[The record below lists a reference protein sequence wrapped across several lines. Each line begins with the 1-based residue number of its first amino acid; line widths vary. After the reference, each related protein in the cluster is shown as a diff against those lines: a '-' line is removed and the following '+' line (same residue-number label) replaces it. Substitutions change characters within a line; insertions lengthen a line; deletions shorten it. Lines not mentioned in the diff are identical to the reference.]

1 MNILFIDMDGV
12 AADFDKKI
20 VDIFG
25 KPFERKASE
34 EKVNFW
40 HYTFTPKF
48 FEELEPAPD
57 LNECI
62 DELWDIYKGNVR
74 FLTALPLHRK
84 DLAYQCTESKMKWVR
99 QHVRKPVPVT
109 FGPFAIDKQHHCLG
123 SHCHLLDDNKKN
135 ITQWIDRGG
144 IAFYQDSIDNLKERV
159 EDIKYHLNTDK
170 AQAK

>member
-34 EKVNFW
+34 EKLNFW
-40 HYTFTPKF
+40 HYTFTPEF
-48 FEELEPAPD
+48 FDQLQPAPY

-62 DELWDIYKGNVR
+62 DELWDLYNGNVR

-84 DLAYQCTESKMKWVR
+84 DLAYQSAHFKMKWAREKVK
-99 QHVRKPVPVT
+99 KPVPVT
-109 FGPFAIDKQHHCLG
+109 FGPFAIDKQHHCTG
-123 SHCHLLDDNKKN
+123 SHCHLLDDNLKN
-135 ITQWIDRGG
+135 IKQWQSKGG

-159 EDIKYHLNTDK
+159 EDIKQYLNTYK
-170 AQAK
+170 